1 MRIICEGKE
10 VELVLVESRQLIP
23 EPDRCP
29 SCGDPTTRDRRGK
42 KGAVVYCTNNACPE
56 IVLQK
61 VDHWVGTSKKGTG
74 ILGIGDTIL
83 RTLWD
88 EQAINDAADLYTMT
102 VDQIKDLEMS
112 GGGRIGKSRATE
124 IIKNVAAKRNLSL
137 HIFLGSLGIE
147 LLGRRRVQI
156 LQKAAAGELDTLSDW
171 LDDVKLKSIKLDGLG
186 DTIRS
191 AIRSGI
197 DENRALIEKLVSVGV
212 TIDVPEKKQEAGDE
226 GPMHGVSFCFTGTRD
241 CIEQVQELGAEIK
254 SSVAK
259 TKPSP
264 DFLVQNDPM
273 STSNKTKNADANGHT
288 RIIALAYLKRVLA
301 GEATLDDVPA
311 SESGIDL
318 SDSPKVVKKPKIDT
332 DALADELT
340 E

>member
-1 MRIICEGKE
+1 VVSPGPN
-10 VELVLVESRQLIP
+10 RQLIP

-61 VDHWVGTSKKGTG
+61 VDHWIGTSKKGVG
-74 ILGIGDTIL
+74 ILGIGETIL

-88 EQAINDAADLYTMT
+88 EQAINDPADLYTMT
-102 VDQIKDLEMS
+102 VEQIKDLEMS
-112 GGGRIGKSRATE
+112 GGGRIGESRATE
-124 IIKNVAAKRNLSL
+124 ITKNIAAKRNLSL

-156 LQKAAAGELDTLSDW
+156 LQKAANGELDTLDDW
-171 LDDVKLKSIKLDGLG
+171 LDDAKLASIKLEGLG
-186 DTIRS
+186 DTIRI
-191 AIRSGI
+191 AIRAGI
-197 DENRALIEKLVSVGV
+197 DENRVLIEKLISVGV
-212 TIDVPEKKQEAGDE
+212 TIDAPEKKPEVGDE
-226 GPMHGVSFCFTGTRD
+226 GPMHGVSFCFTGTRVCMD
-241 CIEQVQELGAEIK
+241 QVQELGATIK

-264 DFLVQNDPM
+264 DFLVQMDAL

-288 RIIALAYLKRVLA
+288 RVISLAYLKQVLA

-311 SESGIDL
+311 ASTGIDL
-318 SDSPKVVKKPKIDT
+318 SASPKAAKDKIDT
-332 DALADELT
+332 ESLAEELT